1 MLRTMQLTLAAI
13 LLLPLSATAQSRPV
27 PFDEFEKE
35 LMPRVGKK
43 FSIAGT
49 LESAKLGWLVVYN
62 GWGVY
67 IYSTRAADE
76 SKMGELERFN
86 QKVVRVT
93 GTLRFFKAKKAS
105 SGPQEAAA
113 PDHFYFDVAEA
124 KVDDQETVN
133 RTTVIKESPR
143 KPIAV
148 TVAPAACLTVFRQLF
163 TYLQNSQPSIV
174 KDQAAQNK
182 FLSKNLRDA
191 LQKKVES
198 FKDQPDDPDFPTN
211 NTFIGSW
218 DAPSTFTI
226 LGSRRYDKRVVLDI
240 WYEWGKGTN
249 YPGDTRLSNFIYV
262 FEDGTWKL
270 EDVYTFRGEY
280 ASAESLNYYLRS
292 K

>member
-1 MLRTMQLTLAAI
+1 MSRTIKFAFAAI
-13 LLLPLSATAQSRPV
+13 LLLPLSAPAQPKSV
-27 PFDEFEKE
+27 PFDEFERE

-43 FSIAGT
+43 VSIAGT

-76 SKMGELERFN
+76 SRMGELERFN
-86 QKVVRVT
+86 QTVVRVT
-93 GTLRFFKAKKAS
+93 GKLKFFKAKKAS
-105 SGPQEAAA
+105 SGQQEATV

-124 KVDDQETVN
+124 KVDGQEIK
-133 RTTVIKESPR
+133 RTTVIKESVR

-148 TVAPAACLTVFRQLF
+148 TVAPAACVTAFRQLF

-174 KDQAAQNK
+174 KDKAAQSR
-182 FLSKNLRDA
+182 FLSKNLREA

-198 FKDQPDDPDFPTN
+198 FKDQPQDPDFPTN

-218 DAPSTFTI
+218 DAPSTYTI

-240 WYEWGKGTN
+240 WYEWEKGTN

-262 FEDGTWKL
+262 FEEGAWKL
-270 EDVYTFRGEY
+270 EDVYTFRGEF